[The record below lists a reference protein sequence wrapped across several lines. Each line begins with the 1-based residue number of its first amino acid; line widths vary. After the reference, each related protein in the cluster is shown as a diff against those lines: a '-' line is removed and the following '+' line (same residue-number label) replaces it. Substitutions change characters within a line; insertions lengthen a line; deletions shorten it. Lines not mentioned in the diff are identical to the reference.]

1 MAGRQVAVAQSNAAR
16 RNLVVIQGGNAAD
29 ANSVDSEVRRYN
41 NKLRRQKIV
50 RRQWA
55 VLMIIAGIII
65 GITVVL
71 ATTFLSEARSS
82 AEDIE
87 YKYYTV
93 VEIEPGDT
101 LWDMSGKYMAA
112 DHYKDANS
120 YISEVRSINHL
131 AEDQELMAG
140 ELLVVPYYSA
150 EFKQ

>member
-1 MAGRQVAVAQSNAAR
+1 MAEGRTAVAV
-16 RNLVVIQGGNAAD
+16 
-29 ANSVDSEVRRYN
+29 NSMVDSEVRRYN

-55 VLMIIAGIII
+55 LLMIIAGVII
-65 GITVVL
+65 GIVVVL

-93 VEIEPGDT
+93 VEVTPGDT
-101 LWDMSGKYMAA
+101 LWGMSERYMSAE
-112 DHYKDANS
+112 HYKDAGS

-131 AEDQELMAG
+131 ADDQELMAG